1 MVDHIKVGIIGD
13 FVPDLPSHIAT
24 VEALKHTADSL
35 SVTLRTSWIPTQPLA
50 NSSIEDKLMSFHG
63 LWGAPGDYM
72 SMDGA
77 LNAIKFAREKGR
89 PFIGT

>member
-1 MVDHIKVGIIGD
+1 MINYVEVGIIGD

-35 SVTLRTSWIPTQPLA
+35 SISLRTSWIPTPSLA
-50 NSSIEDKLMSFHG
+50 NSSVGNKLMSFHG
-63 LWGAPGDYM
+63 LWGAPGDYI
-72 SMDGA
+72 SMAGA